1 MFFGFYVFHM
11 FCIFIIT
18 IEPNRIQ
25 TRLAT
30 QNDRL
35 NLLKDIHLVDTKKR
49 PEVVLKWQFSIRKF
63 WGFPSI

>member
-35 NLLKDIHLVDTKKR
+35 NLLKDIHLVDTKK
-49 PEVVLKWQFSIRKF
+49 
-63 WGFPSI
+63 

>member
-1 MFFGFYVFHM
+1 MQIFCCSFVKKKEVCVMFFGFYVFHM

-35 NLLKDIHLVDTKKR
+35 NLLKDIHLVDTKK
-49 PEVVLKWQFSIRKF
+49 
-63 WGFPSI
+63 